1 MAFDDIY
8 TKGIANGWKV
18 TDSSTLTQD
27 RVIET
32 DVVIIGSGA
41 GGGTTAEILTQ
52 AGLNVVILEEGP
64 LKTSASF
71 KDMDEGRAY
80 RELYQEG
87 AGRATG
93 DGAIAIL
100 QGRAV
105 GGTTVVNWTASFRT
119 PSHTLK
125 HWADVH
131 DVKGH
136 SPEEMAPWFEK
147 MEKRLNIAPWS
158 MPPNENNTVL
168 QTGAQKLGWEW
179 HVIPRNVNGCWN
191 SGYCGMGC
199 PANAKQSM
207 LVSTIPAALAG
218 GATLLHKLHVARLLI
233 TGGKVTGVEAMALDT
248 DARKPTGIKVSVK
261 AKHYILSAGA
271 INSPALL
278 LRSKAPDPH
287 ERLGKRTCIHPVVL
301 SMAHMPQPT
310 NPFYGAPQS
319 IASDFFQWK
328 DGATGPIGYKLEVPP
343 MYPGIAS
350 GIFGTFGNTLMD
362 EMAKLPNTNAMLAL
376 MRDGFVEDSQGG
388 VVRIS
393 DKGDPILD
401 YDVTDALWN
410 GAKRAYLSMAE
421 AQFAGGASE
430 VKMAHLDSAWVK
442 TWKEAQTQINQ
453 LSYKKFRTA
462 LFTAH
467 LMGGCTMSE
476 DAKKGVVNSRGR
488 HHQLENLS
496 VFDGSV
502 FPTSIGANPQLSI
515 YGLVAQNATALATEL
530 GGKPV

>member
-8 TKGIANGWKV
+8 TKGIAGGWKV
-18 TDSSTLTQD
+18 TDASTLTQD
-27 RVIET
+27 SVIET

-41 GGGTTAEILTQ
+41 GGGTAAEILTQ
-52 AGLNVVILEEGP
+52 AGLKVLIIEEGP
-64 LKTSASF
+64 LKTSDSF
-71 KDMDEGRAY
+71 KDMDEARAY

-87 AGRATG
+87 AGRATS
-93 DGAIAIL
+93 DGAIAVL

-119 PSHTLK
+119 PAETLK
-125 HWADVH
+125 HWAEAH

-158 MPPNENNTVL
+158 MPANENNSVL
-168 QTGAQKLGWEW
+168 REGAKKLGWEW

-207 LVSTIPAALAG
+207 LVSTIPSALTGGAALM
-218 GATLLHKLHVARLLI
+218 HKLHVAKLLMD
-233 TGGKVTGVEAMALDT
+233 GGKVTGLECRALDAN
-248 DARKPTGIKVSVK
+248 ARKQTGIKVSVK
-261 AKHYILSAGA
+261 ARHYVLAAGA

-301 SMAHMPQPT
+301 SMAHMPAPT

-319 IASDFFQWK
+319 VASDYFQWK

-343 MYPGIAS
+343 MYPAIAS
-350 GIFGTFGNTLMD
+350 GIFGNFGNTLKE
-362 EMAKLPNTNAMLAL
+362 EMAQLPNTNAMLAL
-376 MRDGFVEDSQGG
+376 MRDGFLDDSQGG
-388 VVRIS
+388 TVRINDS
-393 DKGDPILD
+393 GEAILD
-401 YDVTDALWN
+401 YDVSDSLWN
-410 GAKRAYLSMAE
+410 GARRAYLSMAE
-421 AQFAGGASE
+421 AQFAGGATE
-430 VKMAHLDSAWVK
+430 VKMAHLDSTWVK
-442 TWKEAQTQINQ
+442 SWKEAQDQINN

-467 LMGGCTMSE
+467 LMGGCMMSE
-476 DAKKGVVNSRGR
+476 DAKKGVVNSLGR
-488 HHQLENLS
+488 HHQLANLT
-496 VFDGSV
+496 VMDGSL

-515 YGLVAQNATALATEL
+515 YGLVAQNATALAVEL